1 MIDDIVRGSLLN
13 IVYRMISPYLYNIEI
28 SMILPHYTL
37 WILSTSS
44 NRSTDNTYDRVSY
57 SMYCT
62 RTYYGTSVVKLY
74 LNFRVEGL
82 FATYNTTTTKMND
95 GGYFFSLTGLND

>member
-1 MIDDIVRGSLLN
+1 
-13 IVYRMISPYLYNIEI
+13 
-28 SMILPHYTL
+28 MILPHYTL

-62 RTYYGTSVVKLY
+62 YGTSVVKLY